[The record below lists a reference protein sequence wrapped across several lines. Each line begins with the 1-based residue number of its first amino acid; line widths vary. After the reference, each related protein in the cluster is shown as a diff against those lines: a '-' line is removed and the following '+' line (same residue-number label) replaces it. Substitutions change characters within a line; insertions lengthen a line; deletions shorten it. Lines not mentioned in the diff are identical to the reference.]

1 MWGFEADGVVPD
13 IVVMAKGIGNGFPLG
28 AVVAKKAIGDVMADK
43 FMFHTYG
50 ANPTSCAAG
59 RAVLQVIRE
68 EKTQDN
74 ARKVGG
80 ALLARLKDL
89 QQRHKAIGDVRGRGL
104 MLAIEMVK
112 DRRTKEPD
120 AGITA
125 AVFENCR
132 EQGLILSKS
141 GPHRSVL
148 RMVPPMCLTLADV
161 ETVADGLDRAFTEV
175 SA

>member
-1 MWGFEADGVVPD
+1 
-13 IVVMAKGIGNGFPLG
+13 
-28 AVVAKKAIGDVMADK
+28 
-43 FMFHTYG
+43 MFHTYG

-68 EKTQDN
+68 DRTQEN
-74 ARKVGG
+74 ARAVGG
-80 ALLARLKDL
+80 ALLARLRDL
-89 QQRHKAIGDVRGRGL
+89 QQKHAAIGDVRGRGL

-112 DRRTKEPD
+112 DRRTREPD
-120 AGITA
+120 ANTTA

-132 EQGLILSKS
+132 EQGLILPRS

-161 ETVADGLDRAFTEV
+161 DTVAERLDRAFTDV
-175 SA
+175 TA